1 MVLGR
6 GVEQISS
13 GTDRLG
19 VMRAMRAAR
28 RFLAAPSL
36 RQASAPVSRAALHA
50 RAELVARG
58 CTRSPAR
65 ALAVPALPFSNS
77 AAPFA
82 LVASPAVRAAPAATA
97 TWRGAS
103 CGATRR
109 ARTARRATRGRTA
122 RARCPSPR
130 PIACPARTPRRA
142 AEDAGA
148 AAPNKGTTPTR
159 TAARG
164 ARDGG
169 GSRSG
174 SGKPATSAHEYDLD
188 TSTT

>member
-1 MVLGR
+1 MFHTLRFNLVKYLIPGHAMWTDNTWIEPRPKTSKKRPKNPEFLKTPKTLKNSIFFQVRDHPAPILHIWCAARPRRGR
-6 GVEQISS
+6 G
-13 GTDRLG
+13 
-19 VMRAMRAAR
+19 
-28 RFLAAPSL
+28 
-36 RQASAPVSRAALHA
+36 
-50 RAELVARG
+50 RG
-58 CTRSPAR
+58 SQM
-65 ALAVPALPFSNS
+65 S
-77 AAPFA
+77 
-82 LVASPAVRAAPAATA
+82 AATA

-188 TSTT
+188 TT